1 MMAGMAVLARRIRLL
16 FLLTGFVLLNFVAVR
31 AQQIEMSENFAR
43 QIDRIEFR
51 VTSGR
56 IVARSSTFG
65 GRLSSSTQV
74 DGQRERLTI
83 DFAGGLPTI
92 DYLRSSADEQ
102 LTIHVSPTTPP
113 GAEGDVAESL
123 DVFPP
128 VLGSDQIHI
137 VRVPM
142 SDGSPLVPIEFHQQ
156 PNRSLVLIVGAEG
169 ERREVR
175 AATLWYLLLT
185 EPELCREHLG
195 PLLALL
201 RDDWRLFET
210 AAAIESGMYEAV
222 EQQLLPDRHRW
233 ADLVEALASDDFG
246 TRQAADRALRQ
257 IGRVAVPY
265 LESLPAPSLDAEQRF
280 RIRRIITAVALG
292 DSEDTAA
299 SMSLLAA
306 CDPRAWVAL
315 LDHQDPSRRRM
326 AFEQLGDLLD
336 EPVTFDPTGPAAER
350 RLQVEELRRRFESP
364 EATAS
369 P

>member
-1 MMAGMAVLARRIRLL
+1 MMAGMVMLARRNLMSCLL
-16 FLLTGFVLLNFVAVR
+16 MGFVLLGTPAVR
-31 AQQIEMSENFAR
+31 AQSIEMSENFAR

-56 IVARSSTFG
+56 IVARSATFG

-102 LTIHVSPTTPP
+102 LTIHVSPTMPP
-113 GAEGDVAESL
+113 GAEGDVAEAL

-142 SDGSPLVPIEFHQQ
+142 SDGSPLVPIEFHQR

-175 AATLWYLLLT
+175 AATLWYLLLA
-185 EPELCREHLG
+185 EPTLCREHLG
-195 PLLALL
+195 PLLELL

-210 AAAIESGMYEAV
+210 AKAIESGMCEAV
-222 EQQLLPDRHRW
+222 ERQRLPDRHRW
-233 ADLVEALASDDFG
+233 ADLVEALASDEFG

-257 IGRVAVPY
+257 AGRVAVPY

-306 CDPRAWVAL
+306 GDPRAWLAL
-315 LDHQDPSRRRM
+315 LDHQDPSRRQM
-326 AFEQLGDLLD
+326 AYEQLVELLD
-336 EPVTFDPTGPAAER
+336 EPIAFDPAGTAAER
-350 RLQVEELRRRFESP
+350 RIQVEELRRRFESP
-364 EATAS
+364 EPTPS